1 MINKRDNMNIDVQY
15 LAIAKS
21 ILENGTEK
29 NDRTLTGT
37 KSIFSAQVVHNMSE
51 GFPLLTTK
59 KVFWK
64 GIVSELLWFLRGE
77 TNIKWLVENNNNI
90 WVGDAFKSYL
100 FNSEW
105 LPIANTNRGFIGT
118 KANSD
123 EIMTQEEFINK
134 IKTDD
139 EFAKKWGEL
148 GPIYGKQWRKVGKV
162 KKNAV
167 AWEHGSPTHY
177 EELYDI
183 DQIQQ
188 AIDTLKTNPDSRRII
203 VNAWNVDSLKDMVLP
218 PCHWAFE
225 LYTEELTIE
234 ERISLLDKNNPE
246 YLTDIHFTAST
257 ITHDLLDIAKIPKRR
272 LSLKWHQRSVDTFLG
287 LPFNIASYALLLE
300 ILSKEVNMVSG
311 TLVGDLT
318 NVHIYNNH
326 IEQMEEQI
334 SRDPHKHKYPKLVIG
349 NNTTWGN
356 GIDEMLGSVII
367 SDFQVEGYESYPP
380 IKGELSN

>member
-1 MINKRDNMNIDVQY
+1 MINKRDNMNIDIQY

-21 ILENGTEK
+21 ILENGVDK
-29 NDRTLTGT
+29 GDRTGTGT
-37 KSIFSAQVVHNMSE
+37 KSIFSAQVVHDMSE

-90 WVGDAFKSYL
+90 WVGDAYKKYKIWADDLSKTHKYL
-100 FNSEW
+100 PYTKEQ
-105 LPIANTNRGFIGT
+105 FI
-118 KANSD
+118 
-123 EIMTQEEFINK
+123 EK

-139 EFAKKWGEL
+139 EFANKWGEL
-148 GPIYGKQWRKVGKV
+148 GPIYGKQWRKVGRV

-188 AIDTLKTNPDSRRII
+188 AINTLRTNPDSRRII
-203 VNAWNVDSLKDMVLP
+203 VNAWNVGELDKMVLP

-225 LYTEELTIE
+225 LYTEELTDV
-234 ERISLLDKNNPE
+234 ERVELYKQKIGQSELLLP
-246 YLTDIHFTAST
+246 LTPQH
-257 ITHDLLDIAKIPKRR
+257 LDTQEIPKRR
-272 LSLKWHQRSVDTFLG
+272 LSLKWHQRSCDFFLG
-287 LPFNIASYALLLE
+287 VPFNIASYALLLE
-300 ILSKEVNMVSG
+300 ILSKEVNMVPG

-334 SRDPHKHKYPKLVIG
+334 SRDPHKHKYPNLVIG

>member
-1 MINKRDNMNIDVQY
+1 MGWKKRLKNMVHKRDKMNIDDQY

-59 KVFWK
+59 KVYFK

-90 WVGDAFKSYL
+90 WVGDAYKFYL
-100 FNSEW
+100 EHYVDEYNEELEKKNEGLGWMAQELVNIRPLSKEQ
-105 LPIANTNRGFIGT
+105 FI
-118 KANSD
+118 
-123 EIMTQEEFINK
+123 EK

-139 EFAKKWGEL
+139 EFANKWGEL
-148 GPIYGKQWRKVGKV
+148 GPIYGAQWRDWGGTFSTKHMIKGV
-162 KKNAV
+162 
-167 AWEHGSPTHY
+167 
-177 EELYDI
+177 

-188 AIDTLKTNPDSRRII
+188 AIHTLKTNPDSRRII
-203 VNAWNVDSLKDMVLP
+203 VSAWNVDSLKDMVLP

-225 LYTEELTIE
+225 LYSEEVG
-234 ERISLLDKNNPE
+234 NG
-246 YLTDIHFTAST
+246 
-257 ITHDLLDIAKIPKRR
+257 KRR
-272 LSLKWHQRSVDTFLG
+272 LSLKWHQRSVDLPLG

-300 ILSKEVNMVSG
+300 ILAKEVNMVPG

-318 NVHIYNNH
+318 NVHIYKN
-326 IEQMEEQI
+326 QMEGMMEQI
-334 SRDPHKHKYPKLVIG
+334 ERDPYEYDYPKLVIA

-367 SDFQVEGYESYPP
+367 SDFQVEGYESYPS
-380 IKGELSN
+380 IKMPLSN

>member
-1 MINKRDNMNIDVQY
+1 MVHKRDNMNIDDQY

-21 ILENGTEK
+21 ILENGVDK
-29 NDRTLTGT
+29 GDRTGTGT
-37 KSIFSAQVVHNMSE
+37 KSIFSAQVVHNMRD

-90 WVGDAFKSYL
+90 WVGDAWKHYL
-100 FNSEW
+100 KENKDIGANEETASKEW
-105 LPIANTNRGFIGT
+105 FI
-118 KANSD
+118 
-123 EIMTQEEFINK
+123 EK
-134 IKTDD
+134 IKKDD
-139 EFAKKWGEL
+139 YFASEWGEL
-148 GPIYGKQWRKVGKV
+148 GKIYGAQWRDWGGTFSTKHM
-162 KKNAV
+162 NRD
-167 AWEHGSPTHY
+167 GSFGIHFKG
-177 EELYDI
+177 I

-203 VNAWNVDSLKDMVLP
+203 VSAWNVDSLKDMVLP

-225 LYTEELTIE
+225 LYSEELTHN
-234 ERISLLDKNNPE
+234 ERLELTLKNVPDFKFAAHVDTNE
-246 YLTDIHFTAST
+246 ILMNDIN
-257 ITHDLLDIAKIPKRR
+257 IPNRK
-272 LSLKWHQRSVDTFLG
+272 LSLKWHQRSCDFFLG
-287 LPFNIASYALLLE
+287 VPFNIASYALLLE
-300 ILSKEVNMVSG
+300 ILSKEVNMVPG

-334 SRDPHKHKYPKLVIG
+334 SRDPYEYDYPKLVIA
-349 NNTTWGN
+349 NNTNWGN

>member
-1 MINKRDNMNIDVQY
+1 MMQTKVKTINIDEQY

-29 NDRTLTGT
+29 NDRTGTGT
-37 KSIFSAQVVHNMSE
+37 KSIFSAQVVHDMGN

-59 KVFWK
+59 KVFFK
-64 GIVSELLWFLRGE
+64 GIVSELLWFLRGD
-77 TNIKWLVENNNNI
+77 TNIKYLVDNGCNI
-90 WVGDAFKSYL
+90 WNGDAYKNYVLNMSHMEMQDVL
-100 FNSEW
+100 RNDN
-105 LPIANTNRGFIGT
+105 LMT
-118 KANSD
+118 K
-123 EIMTQEEFINK
+123 EEFINK

-139 EFAKKWGEL
+139 EFANKWGEL
-148 GPIYGKQWRKVGKV
+148 GPIYGKQWRKVGRV

-188 AIDTLKTNPDSRRII
+188 AINTLRTNPDSRRII
-203 VNAWNVDSLKDMVLP
+203 VNAWNVGELDKMVLP

-225 LYTEELTIE
+225 LYTEELTDV
-234 ERISLLDKNNPE
+234 ERVELYKQKIGQSELLLP
-246 YLTDIHFTAST
+246 LTPQH
-257 ITHDLLDIAKIPKRR
+257 LDTQEIPKRR
-272 LSLKWHQRSVDTFLG
+272 LSLKWHQRSCDFFLG
-287 LPFNIASYALLLE
+287 VPFNIASYALLLE
-300 ILSKEVNMVSG
+300 ILSKEVNMVPG

-334 SRDPHKHKYPKLVIG
+334 SRDPHKHKYPNLVIG

>member
-1 MINKRDNMNIDVQY
+1 MGWKKRLKNMVNKRNNMNIDVQY

-29 NDRTLTGT
+29 NDRTGTGT
-37 KSIFSAQVVHNMSE
+37 KSIFSAQVVHDMSE

-59 KVFWK
+59 KVFFK

-77 TNIKWLVENNNNI
+77 TNIKWLVENGNNI
-90 WVGDAFKSYL
+90 WVGDAWKHYL
-100 FNSEW
+100 KENKDLGANEETASKEW
-105 LPIANTNRGFIGT
+105 FI
-118 KANSD
+118 K
-123 EIMTQEEFINK
+123 K
-134 IKTDD
+134 IKKDD
-139 EFAKKWGEL
+139 YFASEWGEL
-148 GPIYGKQWRKVGKV
+148 GPIYGAQWRNWSQNQFNNFGTGV
-162 KKNAV
+162 NFN
-167 AWEHGSPTHY
+167 EFN
-177 EELYDI
+177 I

-203 VNAWNVDSLKDMVLP
+203 VSAWNPSDLDDMVLP

-225 LYTEELTIE
+225 LYTEELTLE
-234 ERISLLDKNNPE
+234 ERHKLLELADYSFDMTPNSWESE
-246 YLTDIHFTAST
+246 Y
-257 ITHDLLDIAKIPKRR
+257 DLFNIPKRR
-272 LSLKWHQRSVDTFLG
+272 LSLKWHQRSCDFFLG
-287 LPFNIASYALLLE
+287 VPFNIASYALLLE
-300 ILSKEVNMVSG
+300 ILSKEVNMAPG

-334 SRDPHKHKYPKLVIG
+334 SRDPHKHKYPKLVIS

-356 GIDEMLGSVII
+356 GIDEMLGSVLI

>member
-1 MINKRDNMNIDVQY
+1 MLNKKNIMNIDEQY
-15 LAIAKS
+15 LTIAKS

-37 KSIFSAQVVHNMSE
+37 KSIFSAQVVHDMSE

-59 KVFWK
+59 KVYFK
-64 GIVSELLWFLRGE
+64 GVVTELLWFLRGE
-77 TNIKWLVENNNNI
+77 TNIKYLVENGNNI
-90 WVGDAFKSYL
+90 WVGDAYKNYVLNISHMEMQDVL
-100 FNSEW
+100 RNDNLMTKEQ
-105 LPIANTNRGFIGT
+105 FI
-118 KANSD
+118 
-123 EIMTQEEFINK
+123 EK

-148 GPIYGKQWRKVGKV
+148 GPIYGKQWRKVGRV

-167 AWEHGSPTHY
+167 AWEHGAPTHY
-177 EELYDI
+177 EESYEI

-188 AIDTLKTNPDSRRII
+188 AIHTLKTNPDSRRII
-203 VNAWNVDSLKDMVLP
+203 VNSWSVSEIDKMVLP

-225 LYTEELTIE
+225 LYTEELTDV
-234 ERISLLDKNNPE
+234 ERVELYKQKIGQSELLLP
-246 YLTDIHFTAST
+246 LTPQH
-257 ITHDLLDIAKIPKRR
+257 LDTQEIPKRR
-272 LSLKWHQRSVDTFLG
+272 LSLKWHQRSCDFFLG
-287 LPFNIASYALLLE
+287 VPFNIASYALLLE
-300 ILSKEVNMVSG
+300 ILSKEVNMVPG

-349 NNTTWGN
+349 NNTNWGN
-356 GIDEMLGSVII
+356 GIDEMLGSVLI
-367 SDFQVEGYESYPP
+367 SDFKVEGYESYPP

>member
-1 MINKRDNMNIDVQY
+1 MINKRDNMNIDIQY

-21 ILENGTEK
+21 ILENGVDK
-29 NDRTLTGT
+29 GDRTGTGT
-37 KSIFSAQVVHNMSE
+37 KSIFSAQVVHDMSE

-90 WVGDAFKSYL
+90 WVGDAYKKYKIWADDLSKTHKYL
-100 FNSEW
+100 PYTKEQ
-105 LPIANTNRGFIGT
+105 FI
-118 KANSD
+118 
-123 EIMTQEEFINK
+123 EK

-139 EFAKKWGEL
+139 EFANKWGEL
-148 GPIYGKQWRKVGKV
+148 GPIYGKQWRKVGRV

-188 AIDTLKTNPDSRRII
+188 AINTLRTNPDSRRII
-203 VNAWNVDSLKDMVLP
+203 VNAWNVGELDKMVLP

-225 LYTEELTIE
+225 LYTEELTESERSILARSKSLCPKWHRFEFIDGE
-234 ERISLLDKNNPE
+234 EKPNKLSKSEHYDKYN
-246 YLTDIHFTAST
+246 
-257 ITHDLLDIAKIPKRR
+257 IPKRR
-272 LSLKWHQRSVDTFLG
+272 LSLKWHQRSCDFFLG
-287 LPFNIASYALLLE
+287 VPFNIASYALLLE
-300 ILSKEVNMVSG
+300 ILSKEVNMVPG

-334 SRDPHKHKYPKLVIG
+334 SRDPHKHKYPNLVIG

>member
-1 MINKRDNMNIDVQY
+1 MVHKINNMNIDEQY
-15 LAIAKS
+15 LTIAKS
-21 ILENGTEK
+21 ILESGTEK
-29 NDRTLTGT
+29 NDRTGTGT
-37 KSIFSAQVVHNMSE
+37 KSIFSAQVVHDMGN

-59 KVFWK
+59 KVFFK

-90 WVGDAFKSYL
+90 WVGDAYKSYYEDWKSKKSNDWHL
-100 FNSEW
+100 S
-105 LPIANTNRGFIGT
+105 
-118 KANSD
+118 K
-123 EIMTQEEFINK
+123 EEFIEK

-139 EFAKKWGEL
+139 EFADKYGEL
-148 GPIYGKQWRKVGKV
+148 GPIYGAQWRDWGGTFSTQHM
-162 KKNAV
+162 NRD
-167 AWEHGSPTHY
+167 GSFGIHFKG
-177 EELYDI
+177 I

-188 AIDTLKTNPDSRRII
+188 AIDTLRTNPDSRRII
-203 VNAWNVDSLKDMVLP
+203 VNAWNVGELDKQILP

-225 LYTEELTIE
+225 LYTEELTDV
-234 ERISLLDKNNPE
+234 ERVELYKQKIGQSELLLP
-246 YLTDIHFTAST
+246 LTPQH
-257 ITHDLLDIAKIPKRR
+257 LDTQEIPKRR
-272 LSLKWHQRSVDTFLG
+272 LTLKWHQRSCDFFLG
-287 LPFNIASYALLLE
+287 VPFNIASYALLLE
-300 ILSKEVNMVSG
+300 ILSKEVNMVPG

-334 SRDPHKHKYPKLVIG
+334 SRDPHKHKYPKLVIA

-356 GIDEMLGSVII
+356 GIDEMLGSVLI

>member
-29 NDRTLTGT
+29 NDRTGTGT
-37 KSIFSAQVVHNMSE
+37 KSIFSAQIKHDMKE

-59 KVFWK
+59 RVYWK
-64 GIVSELLWFLRGE
+64 GVVTELIWFLRGE
-77 TNIKWLVENNNNI
+77 TNIKWLVENGNNI
-90 WVGDAFKSYL
+90 WVGDSYKNYLTNFKNDLYGSQASRL
-100 FNSEW
+100 LEC
-105 LPIANTNRGFIGT
+105 P
-118 KANSD
+118 
-123 EIMTQEEFINK
+123 TQEEFIEK

-139 EFAKKWGEL
+139 EFSNKWGEL
-148 GPIYGKQWRKVGKV
+148 GPIYGKQWRKVGRV

-167 AWEHGSPTHY
+167 AWEHGAPTHY
-177 EELYDI
+177 EESYDI
-183 DQIQQ
+183 DQIQN
-188 AIDTLKTNPDSRRII
+188 AIHTLKTNPDSRRII
-203 VNAWNVDSLKDMVLP
+203 VNAWNVSEIDKMVLP

-225 LYTEELTIE
+225 LYTEELTDV
-234 ERISLLDKNNPE
+234 ERVELYKQKIGHFWLLLP
-246 YLTDIHFTAST
+246 LTPQH
-257 ITHDLLDIAKIPKRR
+257 LDTQEIPKRR
-272 LSLKWHQRSVDTFLG
+272 LSLKWHQRSCDFFLG
-287 LPFNIASYALLLE
+287 VPFNIASYALLLE
-300 ILSKEVNMVSG
+300 ILSKEVNMVPG

-334 SRDPHKHKYPKLVIG
+334 SRDPHKHKYPKLVIA
-349 NNTTWGN
+349 NNTNWGN
-356 GIDEMLGSVII
+356 GIDEMLGSVLI